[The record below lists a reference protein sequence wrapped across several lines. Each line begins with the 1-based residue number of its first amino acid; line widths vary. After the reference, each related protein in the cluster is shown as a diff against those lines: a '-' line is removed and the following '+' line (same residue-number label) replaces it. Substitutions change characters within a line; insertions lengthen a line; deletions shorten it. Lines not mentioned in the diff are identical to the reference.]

1 MEAFVKRMI
10 KERDELYIKMEKLR
24 TFYGEVE
31 DGGENPA
38 LKMNHL
44 ELKMLWDQLQA
55 MESYYRILNARIGL
69 HTEIEE

>member
-24 TFYGEVE
+24 TFYGEVGE
-31 DGGENPA
+31 ENPA
-38 LKMNHL
+38 LKMNHM

-55 MESYYRILNARIGL
+55 METYYRILNARIGI